1 MSVKV
6 LCIVIGLCVI
16 VIGCAAEAAPD
27 LDGAIGGESSAG
39 GGYERIQRMEARIAA
54 LERQIAALRE
64 GMADGNGSGA
74 QVDAAAVG
82 ASANVR
88 SDYIT
93 LSFLLKEFAARPVGG
108 RAEIGQ
114 FLGVYGGSVV
124 LCGNEPYE
132 SPFIERAAGFG
143 SSKHYAILQTK
154 RLKSNGE
161 RGQAE
166 WTYQPARFGDV
177 AHCLRRR

>member
-1 MSVKV
+1 MSVKIV
-6 LCIVIGLCVI
+6 CIAIGLCVI
-16 VIGCAAEAAPD
+16 AIGCAAEAAPD
-27 LDGAIGGESSAG
+27 LDGAIGGGASAG
-39 GGYERIQRMEARIAA
+39 GDRRIEELEARIAA

-64 GMADGNGSGA
+64 GMVDGNGSGA

-82 ASANVR
+82 ASANVP

-114 FLGVYGGSVV
+114 FLGIYGGSVV
-124 LCGNEPYE
+124 ICGNEPYE
-132 SPFIERAAGFG
+132 SPYIERSEGFG
-143 SSKHYAILQTK
+143 SSKRYVIRQTK
-154 RLKSNGE
+154 RLKPNGE

-166 WTYQPARFGDV
+166 WTYQPARFGE
-177 AHCLRRR
+177 APHCLRRR